1 LERQSRRVE
10 QHVGHR
16 IWHHYLDP
24 LDLFDR
30 AQDGLVYFGSRVCQE
45 DGKRF
50 RERFPFYFG
59 IYWQIIDIIIHIN
72 SAYCVALWS
81 FVNVQN
87 VDARKCGQKLVWTP
101 MLSVVGSD
109 MQCFQLLQHA

>member
-1 LERQSRRVE
+1 MWIVAFMAEIPTSTYIQLLRLQGDATGWSASHEGSNNMSHIESDITNWDYLED
-10 QHVGHR
+10 
-16 IWHHYLDP
+16 YLDP

-59 IYWQIIDIIIHIN
+59 IIDN
-72 SAYCVALWS
+72 
-81 FVNVQN
+81 
-87 VDARKCGQKLVWTP
+87 
-101 MLSVVGSD
+101 
-109 MQCFQLLQHA
+109 LLI